1 MRSVS
6 IDERQARFEELA
18 PGLIEPLRRYLA
30 RRTDPVTA
38 DDVLADTML
47 VCWRRLDDVPD
58 EALPWAYGVA
68 RNCLANVERGGR
80 RQQRLAAKIAVV
92 DPPVESTPGPGE
104 RDGALAEAL
113 DALRT
118 EDAELLRLWAW
129 EQLAPGEIATVLGIT
144 ANAASIR
151 VHRAREKLREQLRK
165 VEAPAGHEESREGR
179 NR

>member
-1 MRSVS
+1 MRTVS
-6 IDERQARFEELA
+6 IDERRARFEALA

-30 RRTDPVTA
+30 RRTDPTTA

-68 RNCLANVERGGR
+68 RNCLANVERSGR

-92 DPPVESTPGPGE
+92 DPPTESMPGPGE
-104 RDGALAEAL
+104 HDDALAEAL
-113 DALRT
+113 DALRA

-151 VHRAREKLREQLRK
+151 LHRAREKLREQLRK
-165 VEAPAGHEESREGR
+165 IEASAGHEESREGR